1 MASPPLV
8 SPAVIDLSAHLL
20 HGLPG
25 LTDTPPDLESALAMA
40 RGITEAGTTTV
51 VATATMAA
59 PDPALIGLADA
70 ARTALAAAVREEGI
84 DLDILPG
91 LELSLDAVAGLDD
104 ESLVQ
109 CTIGR
114 GGRWLLVAL
123 PDTGW
128 PIALPALMQS
138 LEMRGLGIVIAHPE
152 RCESVQLSPDRLRD
166 PIGRGALI
174 QVDCSSFGGW
184 HGARAERS
192 AYGLLRAGMA
202 NVLASGAHWD
212 RPYPLG
218 LEAGLLASEHVL
230 RRTRAELMW
239 MVETGPS
246 RIVAGEPVRSPRMVP
261 VPRGGFEPA

>member
-1 MASPPLV
+1 M

-25 LTDTPPDLESALAMA
+25 LPDTPPDLESALAMA
-40 RGITEAGTTTV
+40 RGIAEAGTTTV
-51 VATATMAA
+51 VAAA
-59 PDPALIGLADA
+59 AMVSPDPALIGLADA
-70 ARTALAAAVREEGI
+70 ARTELAAAVREEGI

-91 LELSLDAVAGLDD
+91 LELSLDSVAELYD

-202 NVLASGAHWD
+202 NVLASGAQWD

-218 LEAGLLASEHVL
+218 LETGLLASEHVL